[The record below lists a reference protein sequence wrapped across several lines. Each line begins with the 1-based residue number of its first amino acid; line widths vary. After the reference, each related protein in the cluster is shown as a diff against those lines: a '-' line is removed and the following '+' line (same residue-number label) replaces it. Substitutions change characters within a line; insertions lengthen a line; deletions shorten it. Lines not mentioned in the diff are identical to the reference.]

1 MTDSIVLYMMI
12 IFGVLFLI
20 SFLYNFYKYKFDL
33 FKNIKVSKSIYLE
46 RSFLIIFIIM
56 VVLYY
61 QNNII
66 LNRMYNNLE
75 HAVKSTKYE
84 DVIKIIDE
92 DTVKLYAQTNDK
104 YRTVLIEYRKK
115 GKKWKIMNNYLE
127 SQGSTRWDIEDN
139 RINYYIN
146 VIPYI
151 IDDKLVVYMKCN
163 DEYNKSFCENFMI
176 NDNLNNTF
184 SFKEKK
190 YDYIVLDNINKD
202 NYSYV
207 FNDITYGL

>member
-1 MTDSIVLYMMI
+1 MTEIIILYMIVLFGFLFI
-12 IFGVLFLI
+12 ISL
-20 SFLYNFYKYKFDL
+20 LYNFYIYKFNL

-56 VVLYY
+56 VFLYY
-61 QNNII
+61 QDNII
-66 LNRMYNNLE
+66 LNRTYNNLE

-104 YRTVLIEYRKK
+104 YRTVLIEYRKI
-115 GKKWKIMNNYLE
+115 GKKWKIMNNYFE
-127 SQGSTRWDIEDN
+127 SQGSTRWNIEDN

-146 VIPYI
+146 VISYI

-163 DEYNKSFCENFMI
+163 DEYNKSFCENLMI

>member
-1 MTDSIVLYMMI
+1 MTKIILLYMIVLFGFLFI
-12 IFGVLFLI
+12 ISL
-20 SFLYNFYKYKFDL
+20 LYNFYIYRFNL

-56 VVLYY
+56 VFLYY
-61 QNNII
+61 QDNII
-66 LNRMYNNLE
+66 LNRTYNNLE

-115 GKKWKIMNNYLE
+115 GKKWKIMNNYFE
-127 SQGSTRWDIEDN
+127 SQGSTRLDIEDN

-163 DEYNKSFCENFMI
+163 DEDNKSFCENLMI